1 MNLATWNI
9 QGLNTK
15 YNEVLIEVIQ
25 KDLDVIVLTET
36 KRKGR
41 GQEISGGYIHFW
53 SGVEK
58 SERAKGGVS
67 IMIKKKWKSSIKQLE
82 EVDERFIIKELMM
95 YGKEIVLIG
104 TYAPTDDSPQII
116 KEQYFEKFTELV
128 ESVSQ
133 KKELIIMGDLNSRVG
148 KGTGDVVG
156 PYGEDMENGNGQR
169 LKEECKVND
178 LVIMNSMFKHR
189 DIHKFTWEQRTKGF
203 DRLLTM

>member
-15 YNEVLIEVIQ
+15 YNEVLKEVIQ

-82 EVDERFIIKELMM
+82 EVDERFIIMELMM

-133 KKELIIMGDLNSRVG
+133 KRN
-148 KGTGDVVG
+148 
-156 PYGEDMENGNGQR
+156 
-169 LKEECKVND
+169 
-178 LVIMNSMFKHR
+178 
-189 DIHKFTWEQRTKGF
+189 
-203 DRLLTM
+203 